1 MAMVSR
7 FVGANELSRSSG
19 TLLRNVT
26 ETGEPCYITEDGKA
40 KAVIM
45 DINRYNQLMDLIEE
59 AEHPHHVTAEENYN
73 HISVRGILESSSRT
87 SSRRR
92 R

>member
-19 TLLRNVT
+19 RLLRNVT

-45 DINRYNQLMDLIEE
+45 DINKYNQLMDLIEE
-59 AEHPHHVTAEENYN
+59 AEHPQPVTEENYN
-73 HISVRGILESSSRT
+73 HVSVRGILEGSSRI